1 MSTNALPS
9 NMMMSQTATKQSV
22 KNTQILNVLLSKRQ
36 QLRKYFLR
44 QVQKIKFQMQWS
56 WWQAKKQGLP
66 ICFKV
71 FVAPEASLTLN
82 LIFCITQA

>member
-1 MSTNALPS
+1 MSTNALRS

-44 QVQKIKFQMQWS
+44 
-56 WWQAKKQGLP
+56 
-66 ICFKV
+66 
-71 FVAPEASLTLN
+71 
-82 LIFCITQA
+82 